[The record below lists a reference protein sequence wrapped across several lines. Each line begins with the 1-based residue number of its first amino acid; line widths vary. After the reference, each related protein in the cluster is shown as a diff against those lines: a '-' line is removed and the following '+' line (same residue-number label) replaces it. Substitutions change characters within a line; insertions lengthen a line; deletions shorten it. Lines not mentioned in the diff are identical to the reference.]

1 MSNLVQIIIPGLF
14 RTDFNLFIQEFSE
27 LELQGLVLLSYILS
41 LKAQISAFA
50 STTLTTKEIQM
61 LDSQKYLAKIIASNT
76 GIRAFIAKI
85 SIQRTIGW
93 EATRLKQ
100 LALPLEEIPQPIFP
114 GEPDILRF
122 PQILT
127 HLKNVSIITCQKKH

>member
-61 LDSQKYLAKIIASNT
+61 LDSQKYRHQS
-76 GIRAFIAKI
+76 FY
-85 SIQRTIGW
+85 S
-93 EATRLKQ
+93 
-100 LALPLEEIPQPIFP
+100 
-114 GEPDILRF
+114 
-122 PQILT
+122 
-127 HLKNVSIITCQKKH
+127 